1 MFVAFFSGTRL
12 NIFEIVAES
21 RRTSLNPFF
30 VRDTFDPAKLRSTT
44 LFVSLNPFFVRDT
57 FEPLRTGDEDLIDS
71 GLNPFFVRDTFEP
84 LSHFQTAAQ
93 SIA

>member
-30 VRDTFDPAKLRSTT
+30 VRDTFEPAKLRSTT

-57 FEPLRTGDEDLIDS
+57 FEPSETPFEAEAEVSQSLLRQGH
-71 GLNPFFVRDTFEP
+71 V
-84 LSHFQTAAQ
+84 
-93 SIA
+93 